1 VLAAWLF
8 FDRKNGIGLS
18 NDIGLSLAMISV
30 LLFVAVMIPWLLSLV
45 WKKHRVPHQSHP
57 QEIPFQDWRTGDVA
71 VWGAKLRGTHAAI
84 DVLLAACS
92 RRFRSHRDRNRISGL
107 RRNPALAVADLLHLQ
122 RSAGGS
128 EMPALPAIRVETI
141 ASPRLRPSG
150 GAVMRIGST
159 KRPLRKIPEQSLEE
173 QRLQDDPTRR
183 AATIRNQKIGRTR
196 LFRRCGIIS
205 RWLRT

>member
-84 DVLLAACS
+84 DVLLPLA
-92 RRFRSHRDRNRISGL
+92 
-107 RRNPALAVADLLHLQ
+107 AVAFGLT
-122 RSAGGS
+122 G
-128 EMPALPAIRVETI
+128 
-141 ASPRLRPSG
+141 
-150 GAVMRIGST
+150 IGIVF
-159 KRPLRKIPEQSLEE
+159 LVC
-173 QRLQDDPTRR
+173 
-183 AATIRNQKIGRTR
+183 AATQP
-196 LFRRCGIIS
+196 
-205 RWLRT
+205 